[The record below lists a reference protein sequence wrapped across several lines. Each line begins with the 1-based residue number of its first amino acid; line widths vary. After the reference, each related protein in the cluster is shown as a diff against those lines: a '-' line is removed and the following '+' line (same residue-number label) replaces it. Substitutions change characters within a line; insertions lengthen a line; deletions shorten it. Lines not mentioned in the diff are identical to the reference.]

1 MSVDDKKGQN
11 YVHIVYECPLSPI
24 CKNKHKEIHIV
35 CLLPSRMAFNSV
47 REGSKSFSPLTADPG
62 GNKFDTTDLNELV

>member
-1 MSVDDKKGQN
+1 MKR
-11 YVHIVYECPLSPI
+11 
-24 CKNKHKEIHIV
+24 NKPKEIHIV
-35 CLLPSRMAFNSV
+35 SLPSKMAFNSV